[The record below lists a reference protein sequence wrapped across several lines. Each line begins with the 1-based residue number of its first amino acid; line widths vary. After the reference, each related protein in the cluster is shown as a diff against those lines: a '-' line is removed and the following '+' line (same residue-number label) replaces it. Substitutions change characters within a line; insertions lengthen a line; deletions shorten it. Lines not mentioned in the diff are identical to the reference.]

1 MASAWHWV
9 SIGTRDLE
17 AALDFWVARLGFEC
31 VARVGGD
38 DPGLRQ
44 HWGLPDQ
51 HVARQAMVRSPAA
64 AHGGMHIVEWTAPAE
79 SVRGNA
85 QVFDLCPKNLDIY
98 VDDLPARMAQLVD
111 QGVVFRN
118 EHYSEAVS
126 PDGVHF
132 REIHLAGHDDINIVL
147 LQVIGSDTLIP
158 PTGFSGVGPLVCVV
172 REPTEEK
179 RFYEQVVGL
188 KLSHDNILA
197 GPDIEQMI
205 GLPAGCALEVSI
217 WAEPGQPLG
226 EVELVTYQGTDGADL
241 YPRARPGARG
251 GPHLNWQVDDIEA
264 LAAHLSAHGVGH
276 SASTINGSLIQSR
289 ASLIFHSPAGL
300 RLEVHLRQ

>member
-31 VARVGGD
+31 VARVEGD

-51 HVARQAMVRSPAA
+51 QVARQAMVRSPAA
-64 AHGGMHIVEWTAPAE
+64 AHGGMHIVEWAAPAE

-132 REIHLAGHDDINIVL
+132 REIHLAGHDEINIVL

-158 PTGFSGVGPLVCVV
+158 PTGFSGVGPLVCIV
-172 REPTEEK
+172 REPKEEK

-188 KLSHDNILA
+188 KLSHDNILS

-241 YPRARPGARG
+241 YPWARPGARG
-251 GPHLNWQVDDIEA
+251 VTHLNWQVDDIEA

-276 SASTINGSLIQSR
+276 SASTIDGSLVQSR

-300 RLEVHLRQ
+300 RLEAHLR

>member
-9 SIGTRDLE
+9 TIGTADME
-17 AALDFWVARLGFEC
+17 GALDFWVGRLGFEC
-31 VARVGGD
+31 VARAEGD
-38 DPGLRQ
+38 DPGLRE
-44 HWGLPDQ
+44 HWAVTDRQ
-51 HVARQAMVRSPAA
+51 VARQAMVRSVGAKN
-64 AHGGMHIVEWTAPAE
+64 GGMHLVEWDAAAN
-79 SVRGNA
+79 SVRADA

-147 LQVIGSDTLIP
+147 LQVIGSDTPIP
-158 PTGFSGVGPLVCVV
+158 PTGFSGVGPLVCIV

-226 EVELVTYQGTDGADL
+226 EVELVTYEGTDGADL

-251 GPHLNWQVDDIEA
+251 VTHLNWQVDDIEA
-264 LAAHLSAHGVGH
+264 FAAHLIAHGVRH

-300 RLEVHLRQ
+300 RLEAHLRQ